1 MNKPAVRFRPVAP
14 DYLLF
19 TKRYKENIEAIENNI
34 ALKIIISKLVS
45 PGLFVK
51 TYRKKFNPIMNWIK
65 KILRK
70 KGNCLSIPLKKITI
84 IANENERKIIPII
97 SAKPATAWL
106 KNPIF
111 DNANSSVNNKSWTA
125 K

>member
-1 MNKPAVRFRPVAP
+1 
-14 DYLLF
+14 
-19 TKRYKENIEAIENNI
+19 
-34 ALKIIISKLVS
+34 
-45 PGLFVK
+45 
-51 TYRKKFNPIMNWIK
+51 MNWIK

-70 KGNCLSIPLKKITI
+70 KGDCLSVPLKKITI
-84 IANENERKIIPII
+84 IENENERKIIPII